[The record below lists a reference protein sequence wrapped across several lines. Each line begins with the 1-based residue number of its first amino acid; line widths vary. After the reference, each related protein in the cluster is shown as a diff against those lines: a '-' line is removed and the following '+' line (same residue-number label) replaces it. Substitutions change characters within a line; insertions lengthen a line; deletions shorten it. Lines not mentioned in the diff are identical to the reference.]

1 MNSNVSIEQHILNF
15 VRRSNWVLFF
25 CLAVPGAIYLDP
37 RLVFGFICGAL
48 IVTINFHLLTRTLR
62 NAFVPDR
69 VVSKNVIL
77 AKYYLRF
84 FVSGL
89 LLFVLIAG
97 RLVDPLGLIA
107 GLSVVVASM
116 FLATLFAIKK
126 LIFKEAI

>member
-1 MNSNVSIEQHILNF
+1 VDNNISIEQGILNF
-15 VRRSNWVLFF
+15 VTRSNWMLFF
-25 CLAVPGAIYLDP
+25 CLAVPGMIYLEA
-37 RLVFGFICGAL
+37 RVVAGFICGAL
-48 IVTINFHLLTRTLR
+48 IVTVNFHLLTRTLK
-62 NAFVPDR
+62 NAFVPDH
-69 VVSKNVIL
+69 VVSKNAIL

-116 FLATLFAIKK
+116 MMATLCAIKK

>member
-1 MNSNVSIEQHILNF
+1 VNSNISIEQKILNF
-15 VRRSNWVLFF
+15 VTRSNWVLFF

-37 RLVFGFICGAL
+37 RLVSGFICGGL
-48 IVTINFHLLTRTLR
+48 IVTINFHLLTRTLK

-77 AKYYLRF
+77 AKYYFRF

>member
-15 VRRSNWVLFF
+15 VTRSNWVLFF
-25 CLAVPGAIYLDP
+25 CLAVPGAIYLP
-37 RLVFGFICGAL
+37 RLVSGFICGAL
-48 IVTINFHLLTRTLR
+48 IVTINFHLLVRTLR

-69 VVSKNVIL
+69 VVSKNAIL

>member
-1 MNSNVSIEQHILNF
+1 MNVSIEQHILNF
-15 VRRSNWVLFF
+15 VTRSNWTLFF

-37 RLVFGFICGAL
+37 MFVSGFICGAL
-48 IVTINFHLLTRTLR
+48 IVTINFHLLVRTLK

-69 VVSKNVIL
+69 VVSRNTIL

-84 FVSGL
+84 FVTGL

-97 RLVDPLGLIA
+97 RLVDPLGLII
-107 GLSVVVASM
+107 GLSVVVISL
-116 FLATLFAIKK
+116 FLATLVAIKK